1 MNLPPPPQDD
11 DPIIT
16 QFKPITDQWKLT
28 DEDINRIDPKTG
40 HTILHNYC
48 QHINTT
54 PREVYRYLM
63 ETKGCDVNAQDKYND
78 TPVHDALRYFNPNG
92 DITVLMYLLTQMNVN
107 ANIKGQYG
115 YTILHYAC
123 EKINHLPLD
132 VFKLLIETQG
142 FDINVQNNN
151 NSTPLHYAL
160 RDFDPTHGGNITVL
174 TYLLSQK
181 SINGNIKGWNGNTL
195 LHTACININ
204 YLPLDVF
211 KLLIETNGCDVN
223 AQDDSNDTPI
233 HNALSCF
240 NPRNGGDTKALTYL
254 LSQRGVNG
262 NIKYKYA
269 YTLLHDACE
278 KINRLPL
285 EIFKLLIE
293 TMGCDVNA
301 QDNYKYTPLHY
312 AIDFFDANA
321 GGDITVL
328 PYLLSQKDI
337 NGNIKGEDGDSLLH
351 IACRRINYLPLDV
364 FKLLI
369 ETNGCDVNVQNND
382 KDTPLHQALAYFKP
396 HNNNDITVLTY
407 LINQNNANINIKD
420 QKGFNSL
427 HLACICN
434 ISESTPSVELNAE
447 CDTIM
452 CRIVEFIAERC
463 VQEVLDE
470 TNLE

>member
-28 DEDINRIDPKTG
+28 DEDINRIDPETG

-54 PREVYRYLM
+54 PREVYQYLI

-181 SINGNIKGWNGNTL
+181 SINGNIKNLYG
-195 LHTACININ
+195 
-204 YLPLDVF
+204 
-211 KLLIETNGCDVN
+211 
-223 AQDDSNDTPI
+223 S
-233 HNALSCF
+233 
-240 NPRNGGDTKALTYL
+240 
-254 LSQRGVNG
+254 
-262 NIKYKYA
+262 
-269 YTLLHDACE
+269 TLLHDACE

-293 TMGCDVNA
+293 TMGCDVNL
-301 QDNYKYTPLHY
+301 QNNNKNTPIHQALRY
-312 AIDFFDANA
+312 FNPND
-321 GGDITVL
+321 GGDLNVL
-328 PYLLSQKDI
+328 SYLINQKDI
-337 NGNIKGEDGDSLLH
+337 NVSIKDESDNTLLHRVCRNINSFPLEIFKLLIERLGCDVNAQDCNKNTPLYNALGCFNTNWGGDLNVLIYLINLMGINVNIKNKFGDTLLH
-351 IACRRINYLPLDV
+351 EACININKFPLEI

-369 ETNGCDVNVQNND
+369 ETLGCDINLQNNN
-382 KDTPLHQALAYFKP
+382 KNTPLYNVLNNFKP
-396 HNNNDITVLTY
+396 DDGDNINVLSY
-407 LINQNNANINIKD
+407 LINQKD
-420 QKGFNSL
+420 VNVKIRGNKGCNLL
-427 HLACICN
+427 HSVCISN
-434 ISESTPSVELNAE
+434 RSAPVGLNARY
-447 CDTIM
+447 DTLL
-452 CRIVEFIAERC
+452 CQVVEDIVERYTQQI
-463 VQEVLDE
+463 LDE
-470 TNLE
+470 EVTS